1 MRMAAKQNMSD
12 REYMDDILLTSK
24 TMSGLYHYAVQE
36 SPTENLHAEFKTIL
50 NQSLDMQHDIY
61 NLMEQ
66 KGWYQTQEAPA
77 QQINQV
83 KTKFASN

>member
-1 MRMAAKQNMSD
+1 MAAKQNMTD

-24 TMSGLYHYAVQE
+24 TMSSLYHYAVQE
-36 SPTENLHAEFKTIL
+36 SPTEKLHSEFKTIL

-66 KGWYQTQEAPA
+66 RGWYTTQAAP
-77 QQINQV
+77 QQEINQV
-83 KTKFASN
+83 KTKFINS

>member
-1 MRMAAKQNMSD
+1 MAAKQNMTD

-24 TMSGLYHYAVQE
+24 TMAGLYHYAVQE
-36 SPTENLHAEFKTIL
+36 SPTPQLHNEFKTIL
-50 NQSLDMQHDIY
+50 NQSLDMQHNIY
-61 NLMEQ
+61 TIMEQ
-66 KGWYQTQEAPA
+66 KGWYTTQEAPA

>member
-1 MRMAAKQNMSD
+1 MAAKQNMTD

-24 TMSGLYHYAVQE
+24 TMSNLYHYAVQE
-36 SPTENLHAEFKTIL
+36 SPTENLHSEFKTIL

-61 NLMEQ
+61 SIMEQ
-66 KGWYQTQEAPA
+66 KGWYTTSEAQA

-83 KTKFASN
+83 KNKFSMS

>member
-1 MRMAAKQNMSD
+1 MAAKQNMTD

-24 TMSGLYHYAVQE
+24 TMSNLYHYAVQE
-36 SPTENLHAEFKTIL
+36 SPTENLHSEFKTIL

-61 NLMEQ
+61 SVMEQ
-66 KGWYQTQEAPA
+66 KGWYTTSEAQA

-83 KTKFASN
+83 KNKFSMS

>member
-1 MRMAAKQNMSD
+1 MAAKQNMTD

-24 TMSGLYHYAVQE
+24 TMSSLYHYAVQE
-36 SPTENLHAEFKTIL
+36 SPTEQLHNEFKTIL
-50 NQSLDMQHDIY
+50 NQSLDMQHNIY
-61 NLMEQ
+61 NIMEQ
-66 KGWYQTQEAPA
+66 KGWYTADAAPA